1 MIKDGLIESI
11 INKRGDFDKDT
22 ISLVKQYMIID
33 ILSDLG
39 DGIFNKFGEILSYK
53 LNESLLNE
61 DIKFDVRNYCYNMKL
76 QYVVLK
82 KEDSIY
88 VLDVEQEKEDYFGIK
103 TSGTIA
109 YIYKNI
115 MYMDRCIKDDLFY
128 SELKRNNFEL
138 GNVVQY
144 SFTKDIYKEIAAFY
158 DNIKKE
164 DFFKERV
171 KEFAL
176 KKDTCSLS
184 KTKPQLIKEFI
195 QFFTK
200 DDFSFSLKDADMD
213 MYFNIFKGDGKD
225 KIISQLL
232 NRLHKKD
239 YKEYTR
245 NLHEY
250 ILRGSE
256 YIRSIIEDNK
266 EFLTRVLVNKHS
278 KIYLEKNCIE
288 ESFDILNN
296 YESLCIYN
304 REVIYLYELIKNTID
319 SIGCKKINL
328 SFNGKD
334 FINISGAIRCDKS
347 IVNIEDIDFQSID
360 IFTNIWSQ
368 KTNLIKLVSLNDIK
382 EFVIHYKGEEIFN
395 MNENLLNELRKIRD
409 NICLK
414 DIIN

>member
-39 DGIFNKFGEILSYK
+39 DGTFNKFGEILSYK
-53 LNESLLNE
+53 LNESLLDE
-61 DIKFDVRNYCYNMKL
+61 DIKFDVKTYCYNMKF

-82 KEDSIY
+82 REDSVYI
-88 VLDVEQEKEDYFGIK
+88 LDVEQEKEDYFGIK

-128 SELKRNNFEL
+128 SELKRNKFEL

-144 SFTKDIYKEIAAFY
+144 NFTKDIYKEIAIFY
-158 DNIKKE
+158 ENIKKE
-164 DFFKERV
+164 DFFKKRV
-171 KEFAL
+171 EKLAF
-176 KKDTCSLS
+176 KKDTCSVS
-184 KTKPQLIKEFI
+184 KTKTQVIKEFI

-200 DDFSFSLKDADMD
+200 DDFSFSLKEIDMN
-213 MYFNIFKGDGKD
+213 MYFNVFKEDGKD

-250 ILRGSE
+250 VSRGSE
-256 YIRSIIEDNK
+256 YIKSIIEDNK
-266 EFLTRVLVNKHS
+266 EFLTKVLINKHS

-288 ESFDILNN
+288 ESFDILHS
-296 YESLCIYN
+296 YESLCVYN
-304 REVIYLYELIKNTID
+304 REVVYLYELIKKTID

-347 IVNIEDIDFQSID
+347 IANIKDIDFQSID
-360 IFTNIWSQ
+360 IFTNVWSQ
-368 KTNLIKLVSLNDIK
+368 KTNLIKLVSLKDIK

-395 MNENLLNELRKIRD
+395 MDENLLNNLKKIRD

>member
-1 MIKDGLIESI
+1 MIRDGLIESI
-11 INKRGDFDKDT
+11 INKRGDFSKDT

-33 ILSDLG
+33 ILSDLREG
-39 DGIFNKFGEILSYK
+39 TFNKFGEILSYK
-53 LNESLLNE
+53 LNENLLDE

-88 VLDVEQEKEDYFGIK
+88 VLDVEREREDYFGIK
-103 TSGTIA
+103 TNGTIA

-115 MYMDRCIKDDLFY
+115 IYMDKCIKDDLFY
-128 SELKRNNFEL
+128 SELKSNNFEL

-144 SFTKDIYKEIAAFY
+144 SFTKDIYKEIAIFY

-164 DFFKERV
+164 DFFKERA
-171 KEFAL
+171 KELAF
-176 KKDTCSLS
+176 KKDTCFVS
-184 KTKPQLIKEFI
+184 KTKPQLIKEFV

-200 DDFSFSLKDADMD
+200 DDFSFSLKEVNMN

-232 NRLHKKD
+232 NRLHNKD

-245 NLHEY
+245 TLHEY
-250 ILRGSE
+250 VSRGSE
-256 YIRSIIEDNK
+256 YINSIIEDNK
-266 EFLTRVLVNKHS
+266 EFLTKVLINKHS

-288 ESFDILNN
+288 ESFDILRS

-304 REVIYLYELIKNTID
+304 REVVYLYELIKKTID

-328 SFNGKD
+328 SFNGED
-334 FINISGAIRCDKS
+334 FINVSGSIKCDKS
-347 IVNIEDIDFQSID
+347 IVSIEGIDFQSID
-360 IFTNIWSQ
+360 IFTNVWSQ
-368 KTNLIKLVSLNDIK
+368 KTNLIKFVSLNDIK

-395 MNENLLNELRKIRD
+395 MDENLLNNLKKIRD